1 MRLERDAFKTE
12 WGASPRAQGTVK
24 LLREISQ
31 IRAVVIS
38 LHAPETDVP
47 ARVGNGAF
55 SLCIYLCLH
64 PGRAATARP
73 GSLFLPAKKSTKGA
87 SGKADASGFHY
98 FGNDYCYFA
107 YSGNK
112 FAQNEYLENLQKS
125 PINL

>member
-73 GSLFLPAKKSTKGA
+73 GSLLIAPKTTPGYAGGKVELIARGEVDKKKS
-87 SGKADASGFHY
+87 SL
-98 FGNDYCYFA
+98 
-107 YSGNK
+107 
-112 FAQNEYLENLQKS
+112 LE
-125 PINL
+125 